1 MTTPNMNLTLPVVS
15 QTPGPTW
22 ASEIN
27 ADLTLLDEHNHTS
40 GKGVLVP
47 VAGLNID
54 SDLSLATHALTDVT
68 KVVLLDQ
75 ASVATLGAIYAK
87 SGNLYWRSGSGSEV
101 RLTVGGAIDVASVN
115 GINGL
120 PNGSAAVT
128 YDNPSLSY
136 EFVDSGGAN
145 AGILAGGII
154 CDEVVLAPHN
164 VTLNTSAG
172 TSAYTLN
179 MPQTNVSVASFVTAT
194 SSGGQTQ
201 LNYLTQ
207 ANGITRAM
215 QAAVGQQ
222 ISSYTSSGPF
232 SSGSN
237 VLNPVTLTTTG
248 RPVVIGL
255 QSPAG
260 VGVASFIR
268 LTGDIAGRYM
278 VNVGIDVSSGSPPM
292 GFTAGIYAY
301 GNIAVYIN
309 QLADPFQIP
318 ASMIHGVYALPA
330 GTYTFQPVVGVTSGP
345 GGSISS
351 VTVNGQCYAYEL

>member
-22 ASEIN
+22 ASTIN
-27 ADLTLLDEHNHTS
+27 ADFSLIDAHNHTS
-40 GKGVLVP
+40 GNGALVP
-47 VAGLNID
+47 VAGLDID
-54 SDLSLATHALTDVT
+54 ADLSLATHALLDVT
-68 KVVLLDQ
+68 KAVLLNQ
-75 ASVATLGAIYAK
+75 ASVATSNAVYAK
-87 SGNLYWRSGSGSEV
+87 AGDLWWTNGGGTPVQVTSGGSV
-101 RLTVGGAIDVASVN
+101 FVGGTGNI
-115 GINGL
+115 GGL
-120 PNGSAAVT
+120 PNGSAGVT
-128 YDNPSLSY
+128 YDDPSLSY
-136 EFVDSGGAN
+136 EFVDSAGAN

-154 CDEVVLAPHN
+154 CDELVLAPHN
-164 VTLNTSAG
+164 VALNASAG

-260 VGVASFIR
+260 VGTPSFIR
-268 LTGDIAGRYM
+268 LQGDIAGTYS
-278 VNVGIDVSSGSPPM
+278 VSIGIAVSSASPPG
-292 GFTAGIYAY
+292 GFTAGVYAY
-301 GNIAVYIN
+301 GTLSSYIN
-309 QLADPFQIP
+309 SLATPFEVP
-318 ASMIHGVYALPA
+318 VSTVHGVYSLPA
-330 GTYTFQPVVGVTSGP
+330 GTYTLQPTVSVTSGP
-345 GGSISS
+345 GGSTSS

>member
-1 MTTPNMNLTLPVVS
+1 MTTPNMSLTLPLVS

-27 ADLTLLDEHNHTS
+27 ADLEIIDSHNHA
-40 GKGVLVP
+40 GVGALVP
-47 VAGLNID
+47 VAGLDINA
-54 SDLSLATHALTDVT
+54 DLSLATHALTDAT

-87 SGNLYWRSGSGSEV
+87 SGDLYWRNGGGSEV
-101 RLTVGGAIDVASVN
+101 RLTNGAAIDVASVN

-120 PNGSAAVT
+120 PDGSASVT
-128 YDNPSLSY
+128 YDDPSLSY
-136 EFVDSGGAN
+136 EFVDSAGAN

-154 CDEVVLAPHN
+154 CDEIVLAPHN

-179 MPQTNVSVASFVTAT
+179 VPQTNVSAASFVTAT

-207 ANGITRAM
+207 ANSITRSM

-222 ISSYTSSGPF
+222 IGTYAASGPF

-260 VGVASFIR
+260 VGVPSFIR

-278 VNVGIDVSSGSPPM
+278 VSVGIAVSSSSPPV

-309 QLADPFQIP
+309 LLADPFEIP
-318 ASMIHGVYALPA
+318 SSIIQGVYALPA

-345 GGSISS
+345 FGSASS